1 MQSKFINNKIN
12 PSVKMQRGSYLPVL
26 VNNIYNFIAV
36 FLYFSL
42 AESSYKLEIYRSS
55 KHQLNNFYQF
65 IILKY
70 IICHD
75 VFGFALFVTVL
86 FKRLV

>member
-12 PSVKMQRGSYLPVL
+12 PSVKMQRDSYLPVL

-42 AESSYKLEIYRSS
+42 AESSYTFELFWGSWQKLDYFYLFFFLIYR
-55 KHQLNNFYQF
+55 LC
-65 IILKY
+65 I
-70 IICHD
+70 D
-75 VFGFALFVTVL
+75 VFGFDLFVTVL

>member
-12 PSVKMQRGSYLPVL
+12 SSVKMQRGSYLPVL

-42 AESSYKLEIYRSS
+42 AESSYTFELFRGSW
-55 KHQLNNFYQF
+55 HQLDNFYQF

-70 IICHD
+70 IICLD